1 MPRRFGNSMIQVGCV
16 IDVAPRLGL
25 GTVGGPR
32 IPGACAPG
40 FTMPPR
46 FGGFKSRMPPR
57 FGRSNFQGG
66 RAIDVDTDTGLCH
79 PSLFN
84 FILDPEC
91 DRFQHR
97 RLVMACD
104 D

>member
-16 IDVAPRLGL
+16 IDVAPRWGL

-40 FTMPPR
+40 FT
-46 FGGFKSRMPPR
+46 MPPR

-84 FILDPEC
+84 FMLDPGC

-97 RLVMACD
+97 RLVVACD